1 MCLILIVARSRRAF
15 SWTTAILRRSRI
27 SLNSL
32 TIPPASR
39 PSSRHRYW
47 KSVCLGRKNI
57 HCCTGRG
64 DVLNYRRFRELM
76 PPVGLYS
83 ESRPDRTRF

>member
-1 MCLILIVARSRRAF
+1 MNSREGSHWCTQPLPAIGESPITQFENGLLFEYGDGHCLARSH
-15 SWTTAILRRSRI
+15 
-27 SLNSL
+27 
-32 TIPPASR
+32 AS
-39 PSSRHRYW
+39 
-47 KSVCLGRKNI
+47 LGRKNI
-57 HCCTGRG
+57 PCCADCG

>member
-1 MCLILIVARSRRAF
+1 MHA
-15 SWTTAILRRSRI
+15 TASGDWG
-27 SLNSL
+27 SADY
-32 TIPPASR
+32 P
-39 PSSRHRYW
+39 
-47 KSVCLGRKNI
+47 KNI
-57 HCCTGRG
+57 LGCADHG

>member
-1 MCLILIVARSRRAF
+1 MARLCCLTQLGM
-15 SWTTAILRRSRI
+15 LMGD
-27 SLNSL
+27 
-32 TIPPASR
+32 IP
-39 PSSRHRYW
+39 
-47 KSVCLGRKNI
+47 
-57 HCCTGRG
+57 CCADCG